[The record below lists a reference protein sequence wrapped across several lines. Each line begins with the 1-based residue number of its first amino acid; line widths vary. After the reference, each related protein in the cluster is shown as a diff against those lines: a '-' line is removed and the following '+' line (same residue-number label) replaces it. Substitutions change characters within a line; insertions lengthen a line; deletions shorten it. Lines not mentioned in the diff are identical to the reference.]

1 MLPEVDDF
9 VDALFRYV
17 ANELYTKDATYSTEA
32 VRIVDARNH
41 LFETLPSSMTDESE
55 DIYAL
60 SDLCMTT
67 EETDIVPDRRRL
79 YHVARNYWT
88 F

>member
-1 MLPEVDDF
+1 MLPEVDLF
-9 VDALFRYV
+9 VNELARYV
-17 ANELYTKDATYSTEA
+17 ANELYSKDETYSTEA
-32 VRIVDARNH
+32 IHIIDARNH
-41 LFETLPSSMTDESE
+41 LCETLSSSITDESE

-67 EETDIVPDRRRL
+67 DEMDIVPDRRRL
-79 YHVARNYWT
+79 YHIARNYWT